1 MKKQFLALATLV
13 IAFTTQ
19 AQEQAY
25 NKWSIDVNGGVN
37 KPIIEFS
44 SGYFTSTPNL
54 WTVNGGVRYMAN
66 NKFGIRLAGGYDS
79 YENGDNSQKFKSN
92 LWNVNLQGVA
102 NLARVLSFED
112 WTRDIG
118 LLTHAGFGYGQLNG
132 DNLSK
137 GDGIAFFVAGL
148 TPEVRLSNRIAL
160 LIDGSIYFNARQEN
174 TFDTYSTTNRRGI
187 QGINFT
193 ATAGLQIALGK
204 HSVHADWF
212 VDDRLQKL
220 TDRLAKAESDLA
232 TLDQKL
238 SGKEDKMI
246 DENGNRVPD
255 EIEKYLNDKYGN
267 LDKDTYSNKDV
278 ARDLIEKGY
287 INVYFDFNSSKPQT
301 SSLWA
306 ADFVANY
313 LRQDSSANVNVI
325 GYADEIG
332 GENYNQKLSAKRA
345 EVIKQLL
352 VDRGVDASRLNFE
365 GKGED
370 NSVNKNSANAR
381 QMARRVTFSF

>member
-13 IAFTTQ
+13 VAFAAQ

-37 KPIIEFS
+37 KPTMGFT
-44 SGYFTSTPNL
+44 SGYYTSTPSL
-54 WTVNGGVRYMAN
+54 WTANAGVRYMAN

-79 YENGDNSQKFKSN
+79 FEDGDNSQKFKSSF
-92 LWNVNLQGVA
+92 WNVNLQGVA
-102 NLARVLSFED
+102 NLARVLTFED

-118 LLTHAGFGYGQLNG
+118 LLAHAGFGYGQLNG
-132 DNLSK
+132 DNISK
-137 GDGIAFFVAGL
+137 PDGVAFFVAGL
-148 TPEVRLSNRIAL
+148 TPEVRLSNRVAL
-160 LIDGSIYFNARQEN
+160 LVDGSVYFNARQER
-174 TFDTYSTTNRRGI
+174 TFDTYSTTNRRGV

-193 ATAGLQIALGK
+193 ATVGLQVALGK

-220 TDRLAKAESDLA
+220 TDRIAKAESDLA
-232 TLDQKL
+232 ALDQKL
-238 SGKEDKMI
+238 NGKEDRMI

-255 EIEKYLNDKYGN
+255 EIEKYLNDKYGH
-267 LDKDTYSNKDV
+267 LDKDSYGNKDV

-287 INVYFDFNSSKPQT
+287 INVYFDFNSSKPQV

-313 LRQDSSANVNVI
+313 LRQDSSATLNIV

-332 GENYNQKLSAKRA
+332 GESYNQRLSEKRA
-345 EVIKQLL
+345 ENIKQLL
-352 VDRGVDASRLNFE
+352 IDRGVDASRLKFE

>member
-37 KPIIEFS
+37 KPTMGFS
-44 SGYFTSTPNL
+44 SGYSTSTPNF

-148 TPEVRLSNRIAL
+148 TPEFRLSNRIAL
-160 LIDGSIYFNARQEN
+160 LIDGSIYFNARQET
-174 TFDTYSTTNRRGI
+174 TFDTYSTTNRRGT

-232 TLDQKL
+232 ALDQKL
-238 SGKEDKMI
+238 NGKEDKMI